1 MKGLK
6 LFILSLLFV
15 SSCKLNDTPE
25 DIIEQQ
31 KMVRIMADLHVM
43 DGYMASLV
51 YTDTLRVSGKNFY
64 ATVYN
69 SHNTTKALYEKSLK
83 YYSMDP
89 VLLDSMYSRVEKLLT
104 EKERRIN
111 KAKLKEPNKPQKQK

>member
-6 LFILSLLFV
+6 LFIIGLLLL
-15 SSCKLNDTPE
+15 SSCKLNETPK
-25 DIIEQQ
+25 DIIERQ

-51 YTDTLRVSGKNFY
+51 YTDTMRVSGKNFY

-69 SHNTTKALYEKSLK
+69 SHNTTKAIYEKSLK

-89 VLLDSMYSRVEKLLT
+89 ILLDSMYSSVEKLLT
-104 EKERRIN
+104 EKERRVN
-111 KAKLKEPNKPQKQK
+111 KVKWKEPNKSQKQK

>member
-6 LFILSLLFV
+6 LFILSLLLL
-15 SSCKLNDTPE
+15 SSCKLNETPK

-31 KMVRIMADLHVM
+31 KMVRIM

-51 YTDTLRVSGKNFY
+51 YTDTMRVSGKNFY

-69 SHNTTKALYEKSLK
+69 SHNTTKAIYEKSLK

-89 VLLDSMYSRVEKLLT
+89 ILLDSMYSRVEKLLT
-104 EKERRIN
+104 ERERRIN
-111 KAKLKEPNKPQKQK
+111 KVKWKEPNKSQKQK